1 MPQLPECLPSIQEAL
16 GVVLQLPQAGHD
28 VKCMHPNKDMCMSL
42 SSKKKKWEKSHK
54 QRHVYVLIL
63 YKKWKK
69 KKKNQTYDRVK
80 TS

>member
-42 SSKKKKWEKSHK
+42 SSKKKSGKKATNKDMCMSLSSTKSE
-54 QRHVYVLIL
+54 
-63 YKKWKK
+63 KK
-69 KKKNQTYDRVK
+69 KKPNLWQ
-80 TS
+80 S